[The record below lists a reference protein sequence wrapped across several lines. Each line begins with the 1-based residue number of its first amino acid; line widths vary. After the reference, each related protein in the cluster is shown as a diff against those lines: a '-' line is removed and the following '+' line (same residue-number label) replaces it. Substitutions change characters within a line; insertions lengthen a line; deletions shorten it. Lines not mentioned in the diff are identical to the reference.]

1 MLDEYVC
8 SKCGIAGIHAC
19 PGKPIPPPTPE
30 EEDRFRKR
38 INEALMVN
46 QYISTKIVTAW
57 PQEREGQ
64 EGYGVRYADG
74 YESWSPKQAF
84 EEGNVLI
91 GVIDHYE
98 PHVQRMYAEQARLSS
113 DINKL
118 KAFLAKVD
126 AGLVE
131 IPADQKQL
139 MVLQFDAMSLHNSI
153 LKKRIVLSLKKV

>member
-1 MLDEYVC
+1 
-8 SKCGIAGIHAC
+8 
-19 PGKPIPPPTPE
+19 
-30 EEDRFRKR
+30 
-38 INEALMVN
+38 MVN

-84 EEGNVLI
+84 EEGNVLV

-98 PHVQRMYAEQARLSS
+98 PHVQRMYAEQARLSD
-113 DINKL
+113 DIRKL

-131 IPADQKQL
+131 IPSDQKQL
-139 MVLQFDAMSLHNSI
+139 MVSQLDAMNLHNSV
-153 LKKRIVLSLKKV
+153 LKERIVLSLKKV